1 MLYYISGSVN
11 EELLSRIEY
20 GHFGPS
26 PRKGG
31 VWKIETQNTLYLLA
45 FSHDQPE
52 PDHFTQRQLDLLN
65 FPDILLF
72 LRSYSTLSGGWVKMT
87 VFKAESISNPGG
99 HCTSEELWGWAIP

>member
-45 FSHDQPE
+45 FSHEQPE

-87 VFKAESISNPGG
+87 VCFRQGCASGRWTECLPSREG
-99 HCTSEELWGWAIP
+99 